1 MVQTFARLH
10 IPLNFFNYFNFIN
23 FKEIWQ
29 QYSI

>member
-23 FKEIWQ
+23 FINFKEIWQ
-29 QYSI
+29 